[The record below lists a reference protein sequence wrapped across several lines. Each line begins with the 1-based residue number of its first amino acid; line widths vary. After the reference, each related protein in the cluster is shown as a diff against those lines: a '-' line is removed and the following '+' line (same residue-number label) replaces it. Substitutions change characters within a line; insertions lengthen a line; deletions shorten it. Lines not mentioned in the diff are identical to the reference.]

1 MRTIPHRELR
11 NNSSKVLADVKGGET
26 IAVTNNGEIAAILVP
41 PGTSRYDQLVA
52 SGRITPARNPGHAR
66 EIKRVKGPLTTA
78 EVLDDLK
85 GER

>member
-26 IAVTNNGEIAAILVP
+26 IAVTNHGEIAAILVP

-52 SGRITPARNPGHAR
+52 SGRVTPARNPGHAR
-66 EIKRVKGPLTTA
+66 EIKRVKGTLTIA

>member
-11 NNSSKVLADVKGGET
+11 NNSSQVLADVRGGET
-26 IAVTNNGEIAAILVP
+26 IAVTNNGEVAAILVP

-52 SGRITPARNPGHAR
+52 SGRVIPAARRGRAR
-66 EIKRVKGPLTTA
+66 EIVRAHTDMTVA

>member
-66 EIKRVKGPLTTA
+66 EIRRAQGPLRSID
-78 EVLDDLK
+78 VLDELRGD
-85 GER
+85 R